1 MTFILV
7 RQREEQHEN
16 QEPQQE
22 QEEEQTDFERVSVNQ
37 VNNK

>member
-7 RQREEQHEN
+7 WQREEQHEN

>member
-7 RQREEQHEN
+7 WQREEQHQN

-22 QEEEQTDFERVSVNQ
+22 QEEEQTDIEKVTVNQ